1 MNKMYFNG
9 QHEKF
14 EISWNKTWV
23 ENIPA
28 RNFLNEPFR
37 LVFIN
42 LQQFVNV
49 TEFLVSIINQ
59 SIFRNPKNPWKATVS
74 QPAGQP

>member
-1 MNKMYFNG
+1 MNKMFFNG

-49 TEFLVSIINQ
+49 TEFLVY
-59 SIFRNPKNPWKATVS
+59 P
-74 QPAGQP
+74 